1 VSYDFD
7 VFLGRE
13 PGLTELGAV
22 LDGIPGL
29 AISDPSAGV
38 WQVIRGAR
46 GSHSFSLDL
55 PVRVETED
63 LPEEISAAMFAPV
76 SYIAIN
82 ANGSDER
89 EIAAAR
95 RVAKA
100 LAHRFEGVALD
111 RQNDEIWPRSSR
123 RTAAKPERNTIVS
136 LVEFSWFLPASR
148 VSPNLIQDWLEL
160 CRRHVPEALPRRYGE
175 FEPLQGKF
183 AEGGQE
189 QFLREWELADDTISF
204 AGSLPVTGG
213 SLPVGRER
221 GRGQAR
227 IVKAVEVSV
236 LLSAFDD
243 PRWTSS
249 FRRLFVDFAE
259 RSESVYAYGEVA
271 RGFEWSGRQPWFS
284 LSDTER
290 TSYPNRGEWLGLLP
304 YPTFWSW
311 YGNVYRPYLE
321 GRLLHGTTQALNGGL
336 LNELSAQPTDRDAL
350 HALAASDP
358 ARDRSGWIPSSLQ
371 LSLLPNPQGL
381 YPDPMAPAQTVPDAL
396 RVKPAQSAS

>member
-1 VSYDFD
+1 MSYDFD

-13 PGLTELGAV
+13 PRLRELGAV

-29 AISDPSAGV
+29 AIADSFADV
-38 WQVIRGAR
+38 WQVVRGPR
-46 GSHSFSLDL
+46 GKHSFSLDL
-55 PVRVETED
+55 PVRVKTED
-63 LPEEISAAMFAPV
+63 LPEGISAAMFAPV
-76 SYIAIN
+76 SYIAIS
-82 ANGSDER
+82 ANGADER

-95 RVAKA
+95 RAAKA
-100 LAHRFEGVALD
+100 LADGFEGVALD

-123 RTAAKPERNTIVS
+123 RKVAKPERNSIVS

-148 VSPNLIQDWLEL
+148 VSPDLIQNWLEL
-160 CRRHVPEALPRRYGE
+160 CRRDVPEALPRRYGS
-175 FEPLQGKF
+175 FEPLQGML
-183 AEGGQE
+183 ADGGQE
-189 QFLREWELADDTISF
+189 QFLREWELAEDTISF

-221 GRGQAR
+221 RRGQAR

-243 PRWTSS
+243 PRWTSG

-271 RGFEWSGRQPWFS
+271 RGYEWSGRQPWFS
-284 LSDTER
+284 LSHTER

-311 YGNVYRPYLE
+311 YGNAYRPYLE
-321 GRLLHGTTQALNGGL
+321 GSVLPGTTEALNGGL
-336 LNELSAQPTDRDAL
+336 FNELSAQPADRDEL
-350 HALAASDP
+350 FALAVSDS
-358 ARDRSGWIPSSLQ
+358 ARPRSGWIPRSLQ
-371 LSLLPNPQGL
+371 LNLLPNPEGL
-381 YPDPMAPAQTVPDAL
+381 YPDPMAPAQTIPEAL
-396 RVKPAQSAS
+396 RVTPARPAS